1 MCGSGRWRDT
11 TWFCRS
17 FEMLPSPQEPLA
29 DSKLA
34 LVRSG
39 SPLIPPSLWLDTRRF
54 NTDKSTTSI
63 IRVNM
68 GAAAMIGGG
77 RRNLRVTFTLLLLS
91 FLASGALAGVIGVDL
106 GSEFMKV
113 SLVRTTDDTTNEG
126 LGGKRYA
133 LEAPSKA
140 SR

>member
-1 MCGSGRWRDT
+1 
-11 TWFCRS
+11 
-17 FEMLPSPQEPLA
+17 
-29 DSKLA
+29 
-34 LVRSG
+34 
-39 SPLIPPSLWLDTRRF
+39 
-54 NTDKSTTSI
+54 
-63 IRVNM
+63 M